1 MKTDT
6 KNFDRVEL
14 MHEGAL
20 RIYEETKNMTLKEEM
35 AYWRRKHL
43 EAVSELSSTTGDSA
57 RRDSG
62 NGGK

>member
-6 KNFDRVEL
+6 KNFDCVEF

-20 RIYEETKNMTLKEEM
+20 RIYEETKGMTLKEEM

-43 EAVSELSSTTGDSA
+43 EAVSEGSV
-57 RRDSG
+57 
-62 NGGK
+62 K